1 VSEKEYTPTLADT
14 SLPAWAIGLQERSGS
29 LPLCEGVIHTVF
41 GLIDLP
47 AHFFIEVTRI

>member
-1 VSEKEYTPTLADT
+1 VSEKNNTPTLT
-14 SLPAWAIGLQERSGS
+14 GTRLSVWAIGLQERSGS
-29 LPLCEGVIHTVF
+29 LPLCEGVIHTVS